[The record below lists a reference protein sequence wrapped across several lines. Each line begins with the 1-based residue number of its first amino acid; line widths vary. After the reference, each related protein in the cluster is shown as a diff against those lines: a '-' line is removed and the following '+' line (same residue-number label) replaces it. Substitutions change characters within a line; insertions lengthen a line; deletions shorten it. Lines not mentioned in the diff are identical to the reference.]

1 MTFLRKTRKNEELL
15 ILVAWIILGGIVLL
29 FFSLTHVLSNKPQ
42 SRQQQINSVL
52 FNKNS
57 ALDKKTQNSFVSIKL
72 NRDQKIKDH
81 NGLSTISSVYSMTID
96 KCLPMRHMSYIVP
109 CRVKLNGVGQ
119 SGPPVA

>member
-15 ILVAWIILGGIVLL
+15 ILCAWIILGGMVLL

-42 SRQQQINSVL
+42 SRQQQINSFL

-57 ALDKKTQNSFVSIKL
+57 ALGNKNQKTFVSIKL
-72 NRDQKIKDH
+72 NRDKKIKDH

>member
-15 ILVAWIILGGIVLL
+15 ILVAWIILGGMVLL

-109 CRVKLNGVGQ
+109 CRVKLNGIGQ

>member
-15 ILVAWIILGGIVLL
+15 ILFAWIILGGMVLL

>member
-57 ALDKKTQNSFVSIKL
+57 ALDNKTQKSFVSIKL

>member
-15 ILVAWIILGGIVLL
+15 ILCAWIILGGMVLL

-42 SRQQQINSVL
+42 SRQQQINSFL

-57 ALDKKTQNSFVSIKL
+57 ALGNKNQKTFVSIKL
-72 NRDQKIKDH
+72 NRDKKVKDH
-81 NGLSTISSVYSMTID
+81 NDLSTMSSVYSMTID
-96 KCLPMRHMSYIVP
+96 KCLPMRHMFYIVP
-109 CRVKLNGVGQ
+109 RKVKLNGVGQ

>member
-15 ILVAWIILGGIVLL
+15 ILCAWIILGGMILL

-42 SRQQQINSVL
+42 SRLQHINSIL
-52 FNKNS
+52 FNKDN
-57 ALDKKTQNSFVSIKL
+57 ALDNKNQKSFVSIKL
-72 NRDQKIKDH
+72 IRDKKVKDH
-81 NGLSTISSVYSMTID
+81 NDLSTISSVYSMTID

-109 CRVKLNGVGQ
+109 RRVKLNGVGQ

>member
-15 ILVAWIILGGIVLL
+15 ILCAWIILGGMVLL

-42 SRQQQINSVL
+42 SLQQQINSFL

-57 ALDKKTQNSFVSIKL
+57 ALGNKNQKTFASIKL
-72 NRDQKIKDH
+72 NRDKKIKDH
-81 NGLSTISSVYSMTID
+81 NDLSTISSVYSMMID
-96 KCLPMRHMSYIVP
+96 KCLPMRHMFYIVP
-109 CRVKLNGVGQ
+109 RKVKLNGVGQ

>member
-15 ILVAWIILGGIVLL
+15 ILCAWIILGGMVLL

-42 SRQQQINSVL
+42 SRQQQINSFL

-57 ALDKKTQNSFVSIKL
+57 ALGSKNQKTFASIKL
-72 NRDQKIKDH
+72 NRDKKIKDH
-81 NGLSTISSVYSMTID
+81 NDLSTISSVYSMMID
-96 KCLPMRHMSYIVP
+96 KCLPMRHMFYIVP
-109 CRVKLNGVGQ
+109 RKVKLNGVGQ

>member
-15 ILVAWIILGGIVLL
+15 ILVAWIILGGMVLL

>member
-15 ILVAWIILGGIVLL
+15 ILCAWIILGGMVLL

-52 FNKNS
+52 CNKNS
-57 ALDKKTQNSFVSIKL
+57 VLDNKTQKSFVSIKL

>member
-15 ILVAWIILGGIVLL
+15 ILCAWIILGGMVLL

-42 SRQQQINSVL
+42 SRQQQINSFL

-57 ALDKKTQNSFVSIKL
+57 ALGNKNQKTFVSIKL
-72 NRDQKIKDH
+72 NRDQNIKDH

>member
-15 ILVAWIILGGIVLL
+15 ILCAWIILGGMVLL

-42 SRQQQINSVL
+42 SRQQQINSFL

-57 ALDKKTQNSFVSIKL
+57 TLGSKNQKTFASIKL
-72 NRDQKIKDH
+72 NRDKKIKDH
-81 NGLSTISSVYSMTID
+81 NDLSTISSVYSMMID
-96 KCLPMRHMSYIVP
+96 KCLPMRHMFYIVP
-109 CRVKLNGVGQ
+109 RKVKLNGVGQ

>member
-15 ILVAWIILGGIVLL
+15 ILCAWIILGGMVLL

-42 SRQQQINSVL
+42 SRQQQINSFL
-52 FNKNS
+52 FNKDN
-57 ALDKKTQNSFVSIKL
+57 ALDNKNQKSFVSIKL
-72 NRDQKIKDH
+72 IRDQKIKDH
-81 NGLSTISSVYSMTID
+81 NDLSTISSVYSMTID

>member
-15 ILVAWIILGGIVLL
+15 ILCAWIILGGMVLL

-42 SRQQQINSVL
+42 SRQQQINSFL

-57 ALDKKTQNSFVSIKL
+57 ALGNKNQKTFVSIKL

>member
-42 SRQQQINSVL
+42 SRQQQINSFL

-57 ALDKKTQNSFVSIKL
+57 VLGNKNQKTFVSIKL